1 MSVLSQDALFRRG
14 FRVTLQDKQFGSEGQ
29 LRPLTFSFSV
39 QRDKTFTPN
48 NCNILLYN
56 LSADTRA
63 ELEQLSGGFGQGT
76 AAATKTHIHTTRPT
90 KKPRKPKAGVAQA
103 PQDAGVTVRLEA
115 GYGDHIGQIFF
126 GVLRKVSSWRKGP
139 DWLTQISGGDAEHSI
154 TMARIS
160 QTFPKG
166 TPVTSVVRALV
177 KTLAVGDGGLQN
189 TLNALSTTGIL
200 GAGTTLQKAL
210 TMHGDSATE
219 LEQFMRSCGF
229 EWSIQDGAFYAGPA
243 GTPTFPGEGPL
254 LTPETGL
261 VDEPQIDR
269 YGNVVGK
276 SLLNPD
282 LLPGRVFRVES
293 SRVSGSY
300 LCSKTQ
306 HRGTSDG
313 QDWFVEW
320 VGTPPAKGSAAAKL
334 AAIRRD
340 TGFVI

>member
-1 MSVLSQDALFRRG
+1 MTKLSQDALFRRG
-14 FRVTLQDKQFGSEGQ
+14 FRVTLQDKQFGSEGM

-39 QRDKTFTPN
+39 QRDKTLTPN

-76 AAATKTHIHTTRPT
+76 ALAQHERVHSTAPT

-139 DWLTQISGGDAEHSI
+139 DWLTQISGGDCEHSI
-154 TMARIS
+154 TTARIS

-166 TPVTSVVRALV
+166 TPVASVVRALV
-177 KTLAVGDGGLQN
+177 KTLGVGDGGLPN
-189 TLNALSTTGIL
+189 VLNALNEHGLL
-200 GAGTTLQKAL
+200 GAGTTLPKAL

-219 LEQFMRSCGF
+219 LEQFMRSCGM
-229 EWSIQDGAFYAGPA
+229 EWSLQDGAFYAGPA

-261 VDEPQIDR
+261 VDEPQIDK
-269 YGNVVGK
+269 YGKIVGK

-293 SRVSGSY
+293 SRVRGNF
-300 LCSKTQ
+300 LCEKTQ
-306 HRGTSDG
+306 HKGTSDG
-313 QDWFVEW
+313 PEWFVEF
-320 VGTPPAKGSAAAKL
+320 VGAPPAKGSAAA
-334 AAIRRD
+334 AIAQLRHD
-340 TGFVI
+340 TGFTP

>member
-1 MSVLSQDALFRRG
+1 MTVLSQDALFRRG
-14 FRVTLQDKQFGSEGQ
+14 FRVTLQDKQFGSAGV
-29 LRPLTFSFSV
+29 LRPLSFSFSV
-39 QRDKTFTPN
+39 QRDKTLTPN
-48 NCNILLYN
+48 NANILLYN
-56 LSADTRA
+56 LSADTRQ

-76 AAATKTHIHTTRPT
+76 AKATNTKIHSTTPT
-90 KKPRKPKAGVAQA
+90 KKPRKPKKGVAQA

-154 TMARIS
+154 TTARIS

-166 TPVTSVVRALV
+166 TPVSAVVRALV
-177 KTLAVGDGGLQN
+177 KTMSVGDGNLANLLQQVDQNGL
-189 TLNALSTTGIL
+189 L
-200 GAGTTLQKAL
+200 GAGVVLPKAL

-219 LEQFMRSCGF
+219 LEQLMRSCGM
-229 EWSIQDGAFYAGPA
+229 EWSIQDGNFYAGLA

-261 VDEPQIDR
+261 VDEPQIDKN
-269 YGNVVGK
+269 GKVVGK

-282 LLPGRVFRVES
+282 LLPGRVFRVEC
-293 SRVSGSY
+293 SRVTGSF
-300 LCSKTQ
+300 LCEKTI

-313 QDWFVEW
+313 AEWFVEW
-320 VGTPPAKGSAAAKL
+320 VGAPPAKGSKAAAL
-334 AAIRRD
+334 AQQRHD
-340 TGFVI
+340 TGFL